1 MYFQITDNLEFLIFE
16 KKKKITHCLHRLNN
30 QKFSLI
36 KNNMHK

>member
-1 MYFQITDNLEFLIFE
+1 MYFQITDDLELLIFE
-16 KKKKITHCLHRLNN
+16 KKKLTHCLHRLNN